1 MFRPKI
7 IGWVMTLPFLFSSC
21 PAPTLLLPY
30 MGFRKSIPW
39 PDRISAWRV
48 AGQLAG
54 TSPKVLDLW
63 WRNLWNAPNIL
74 KNPCKSMN
82 PTAMAHNNRG
92 HTPISNHWGNGPSPQ
107 PRGDLHGPQ
116 VPSFESFHLL
126 FTEARGP
133 LEDLK
138 ALFVEIWLI
147 ILVPNFDNNTM
158 IPNSNHTWKW
168 HLQAHSTVLC
178 FRGEVGYDWYRD
190 TNKPPQ
196 FADHFR

>member
-1 MFRPKI
+1 MFRRKI

-107 PRGDLHGPQ
+107 PRGGPSWTSSAQ
-116 VPSFESFHLL
+116 LWKLSPSFHRSAWSTGRPQGILC
-126 FTEARGP
+126 R
-133 LEDLK
+133 DL
-138 ALFVEIWLI
+138 
-147 ILVPNFDNNTM
+147 
-158 IPNSNHTWKW
+158 
-168 HLQAHSTVLC
+168 AHD
-178 FRGEVGYDWYRD
+178 FG
-190 TNKPPQ
+190 
-196 FADHFR
+196 A